1 MTEQNRTETADSALT
16 SGSATSAVSAESAV
30 SADAAAAPAV
40 AEPTVAYAGLDGAAS
55 FADAESRE
63 IMNLLGDGGS
73 CCGGSCC
80 AA

>member
-1 MTEQNRTETADSALT
+1 MTDQQRTESPASTER
-16 SGSATSAVSAESAV
+16 AVG
-30 SADAAAAPAV
+30 ADAAAAPY
-40 AEPTVAYAGLDGAAS
+40 TGLDGAAS

>member
-1 MTEQNRTETADSALT
+1 MTEQNRAETADSALS
-16 SGSATSAVSAESAV
+16 SGSATSAV
-30 SADAAAAPAV
+30 SADAAAAPTV
-40 AEPTVAYAGLDGAAS
+40 AEPTAAYAGLDGAAS